1 MLCSTNTL
9 IIILTCMET
18 ISTSHLYT
26 GQKEMYKHKVKEQAR
41 ISMHLLNHKFMLLQI
56 DLQVQLYK
64 FTLCVVR

>member
-1 MLCSTNTL
+1 
-9 IIILTCMET
+9 MET